1 MTVAIMFDAIT
12 VEAHHVFDSSRHRI
26 SGLAVRI
33 RRFYKWYR
41 WAVNTPLTEEEEAD
55 RQTFQM

>member
-1 MTVAIMFDAIT
+1 MFDAIT